1 MTIRIPLSAPTHHKR
16 TAVPAFPSQYGQ
28 GSVEFALASVP
39 IMLLALGGLEAT
51 HWFWV
56 QQTISQALL
65 QAARAGITSHAKPT
79 EIGQA
84 FDQSMQLLFPPAQNQ
99 ASTQRQ
105 MLRYNRH
112 IDALGSRWHMQIVSP
127 SDEHFAQHADATLA
141 IAQHT
146 GYAAI
151 RNSYQLEQ
159 HRSATSP
166 LPSSKGMTIF
176 DANTLTL
183 RITYPHS
190 PLLPGMRALLMY
202 LGNANGTVAQRTL
215 AAGYLPIVQQLS
227 LPMQSHP
234 VQWPISA
241 ATGFF
246 PAGTAA
252 INLFGANQTTRIN
265 TCKGLWCLA
274 NASPEPGMPAAGS
287 STTSSTGPWAGL
299 PAHTS
304 FKPAEPTASG
314 PLNIPPSDAQCG
326 ISVCCL

>member
-1 MTIRIPLSAPTHHKR
+1 MTIRVPASAPTHHKR
-16 TAVPAFPSQYGQ
+16 AAIPAFPRQYGQ

-39 IMLLALGGLEAT
+39 IMLLALGGIEAT

-56 QQTISQALL
+56 QQTVSQALL
-65 QAARAGITSHAKPT
+65 QAARAGITSHAKPA

-84 FDQSMQLLFPPAQNQ
+84 FDQSMQLLFPPRQNQ
-99 ASTQRQ
+99 ESTHRQ
-105 MLRYNRH
+105 KLRYDQH
-112 IDALGSRWHMQIVSP
+112 IGALGSRWHMQIASP
-127 SDEHFAQHADATLA
+127 SAEHFARHADTTLA
-141 IAQHT
+141 IAQQT

-159 HRSATSP
+159 HRAAES
-166 LPSSKGMTIF
+166 LQPSSKGMTIF

-183 RITYPHS
+183 RVTYPHS
-190 PLLPGMRALLMY
+190 PLLPSLRALFMH
-202 LGNANGTVAQRTL
+202 LGNASGTVAQRTL

-246 PAGTAA
+246 PADTEAMS
-252 INLFGANQTTRIN
+252 LFGAHQNIRAN
-265 TCKGLWCLA
+265 ACKGLWC
-274 NASPEPGMPAAGS
+274 PAATPPEG
-287 STTSSTGPWAGL
+287 TSLAADRNTGSTGAWAGL
-299 PAHTS
+299 PSHTS
-304 FKPAEPTASG
+304 LKPTEPTASA
-314 PLNIPPSDAQCG
+314 PLSIPPDDAQCG